1 MKVYCGAAT
10 NIPVLYL
17 FSSLDFVSVCKAVNC
32 CHGSHLALV
41 CLAVVS
47 VISAKIE
54 NVKHAA
60 SSFIFALCDVLGTP
74 SVPPFCH
81 NNVWL
86 WACVTSVCQ
95 GYKPAIPR
103 FLFPGFPWLFPALRT
118 WLETEE
124 HGLRGLELLATEAL
138 DLCDLEARERSGWH
152 TMIRP
157 LIPCSRSDR
166 RESARGVLSSV
177 TNWVKHAPGSRTEQ

>member
-1 MKVYCGAAT
+1 MRKCCRMFTWPDWGKTVMKVYCGAAT

-17 FSSLDFVSVCKAVNC
+17 FSSLDFVSVCKAANC
-32 CHGSHLALV
+32 CHGSRLALV

-54 NVKHAA
+54 KVKRAA

-103 FLFPGFPWLFPALRT
+103 SCFLDFHDCF
-118 WLETEE
+118 
-124 HGLRGLELLATEAL
+124 LLWEPDWKQKNMDWEAWNYWPPKL
-138 DLCDLEARERSGWH
+138 
-152 TMIRP
+152 
-157 LIPCSRSDR
+157 
-166 RESARGVLSSV
+166 
-177 TNWVKHAPGSRTEQ
+177 